1 MQNKFFLAY
10 SKQKHKITRRTTK
23 TKEYVE
29 MPNLVGLSLVEACE
43 TLVSM
48 GLNYELDGEGGM
60 VVAQFPPTGTVLEKY
75 STVQISVANE

>member
-1 MQNKFFLAY
+1 
-10 SKQKHKITRRTTK
+10 
-23 TKEYVE
+23 

-48 GLNYELDGEGGM
+48 GLNYELDGEAGM